1 MIKIINKISSVKS
14 TNLVYL
20 VENEGDIKKLDFLK
34 LDSKIKLKIKEI
46 IKKWENNQ
54 LDFFLWDKN
63 IENLIVFFFDSKW
76 KKTLL

>member
-46 IKKWENNQ
+46 IKK
-54 LDFFLWDKN
+54 
-63 IENLIVFFFDSKW
+63 
-76 KKTLL
+76 

>member
-34 LDSKIKLKIKEI
+34 LDSK
-46 IKKWENNQ
+46 
-54 LDFFLWDKN
+54 
-63 IENLIVFFFDSKW
+63 
-76 KKTLL
+76 